1 MRKYQKDFVGWAK
14 VAEEVEKREREEL
27 YKSGV
32 AYWANLGVNI
42 GSGEDGK
49 GKRFTRPALL
59 LAMLNKTQGLIVPV
73 TSQKKQGA
81 NYREIVIDGKVEYL
95 LFDQVRT
102 LDAKCLE
109 SVVEEIS
116 QESLKSLRKDFLK
129 NMKYHF
135 YGA

>member
-1 MRKYQKDFVGWAK
+1 MDQYKKDFVGWAK

-32 AYWANLGVNI
+32 VYWVNLGINI

-59 LAMLNKTQGLIVPV
+59 LAMLNKTQGLVVPV
-73 TSQKKQGA
+73 TSQKKKGA
-81 NYREIVIDGKVEYL
+81 NYREIVIGGKVEYL
-95 LFDQVRT
+95 LFDQIRT
-102 LDAKCLE
+102 LDVKCFE
-109 SVVEEIS
+109 RMVEEIS

-129 NMKYHF
+129 IMKYHF
-135 YGA
+135 YGI